1 MTLQRF
7 PTSELLAHAGQV
19 AREIDKKLA
28 IKRENGQ
35 YNAYKGDTLIATIHD
50 HRKEAKNKS
59 EVDRFSTI
67 RDDWNV
73 CWMSGRVDWHGTLQE
88 ARANVCKGATRALF
102 DHRDAQ
108 AAARSVAADE
118 DQTDERSSVPRGS

>member
-28 IKRENGQ
+28 IRRENGQ

-50 HRKEAKNKS
+50 HRKAAKTES
-59 EVDRFSTI
+59 DVVDRLTTI
-67 RDDWNV
+67 RDNWSV
-73 CWMSGRVDWHGTLQE
+73 CWMSGRVDWHGRLEE
-88 ARANVCKGATRALF
+88 ARSIVRKGATRALLAN
-102 DHRDAQ
+102 RDAQ
-108 AAARSVAADE
+108 AADE
-118 DQTDERSSVPRGS
+118 DQADARNSPPRG

>member
-28 IKRENGQ
+28 IRRENGQ

-50 HRKEAKNKS
+50 HRKAAKSKS
-59 EVDRFSTI
+59 EVVDRFSTI
-67 RDDWNV
+67 RGDWNV

-88 ARANVCKGATRALF
+88 ARANVCKGAARALLA
-102 DHRDAQ
+102 HRDAE
-108 AAARSVAADE
+108 AADRADE
-118 DQTDERSSVPRGS
+118 DQAGERSSSVPGGS

>member
-28 IKRENGQ
+28 IRRENGQ

-50 HRKEAKNKS
+50 HRRAAKTES
-59 EVDRFSTI
+59 EVVDRFSTI
-67 RDDWNV
+67 RDDWSV
-73 CWMSGRVDWHGTLQE
+73 CWMSGRVDWHGTLDE
-88 ARANVCKGATRALF
+88 ARADVRKGATRALLA
-102 DHRDAQ
+102 RGEAQ
-108 AAARSVAADE
+108 AADE
-118 DQTDERSSVPRGS
+118 DQADKLSSVPRG